1 MGRSILIVDD
11 DTEICRSIGL
21 LLKRNGFVVTV
32 ANEAASALRMILEQ
46 IPDAMVLDYKM
57 ERLDGLWLMVRLRDL
72 GVVVPTVMLTAYPG
86 VREAI
91 RATRLGV
98 LEYLLKPFDHG
109 DLLRI
114 LSSVSSSPGSVVP
127 GLFQSTF
134 AC

>member
-1 MGRSILIVDD
+1 V
-11 DTEICRSIGL
+11 